1 MKKDDILYD
10 KLANLNERISNFQS
24 KYNQEEG
31 LRKLH
36 KNSNFFLC
44 YNIFID
50 LLAGV
55 ITAFILNKVY
65 TYFFAKNAVVLALL
79 LVFCLIASMYNMKKF
94 FVRK

>member
-10 KLANLNERISNFQS
+10 KLTNLDKQILDFQS
-24 KYNQEEG
+24 KYNKDERS
-31 LRKLH
+31 RKLY

-44 YNIFID
+44 YNVFID

-55 ITAFILNKVY
+55 VTAFILNRVY

-79 LVFCLIASMYNMKKF
+79 LVFCLTASMYNMKKF
-94 FVRK
+94 FVKK

>member
-1 MKKDDILYD
+1 MKKDDIYD
-10 KLANLNERISNFQS
+10 KLTNLDEQILNFQNE
-24 KYNQEEG
+24 YRQEKQP
-31 LRKLH
+31 RNLH

-44 YNIFID
+44 YNVFVD

-65 TYFFAKNAVVLALL
+65 TYFFAKNSIVLALL
-79 LVFCLIASMYNMKKF
+79 LVLCLIASMYNMKRF